1 MVFVST
7 VSHFV
12 LIVLIVV
19 VSSRMSQTIPMP
31 EPVFTVSL
39 SSFSLPSLGTSESAN
54 AGKPDTAST
63 EVLTEIKT
71 PEEPPPPPKK
81 EPITLPDKVSK
92 KLPKE
97 KKKKV
102 PATDSVVRKE
112 AQSPHPEGEGPQGAP
127 GIAAGKSEGGSGGI
141 TAAGMEHFE
150 YAWYRAIVISKLKEQ
165 WIKPVL
171 PFRTAEPLQVIVY
184 FVIER
189 DGSVSHID
197 VDTTSGYP
205 PLDRSAVRAIY
216 DSVPFP
222 PLPRQMTQ
230 PHLPARFIF
239 ELKQES

>member
-1 MVFVST
+1 MVFVSA

-12 LIVLIVV
+12 LIMLIVV
-19 VSSRMSQTIPMP
+19 VSSRMSSTIIMP

-39 SSFSLPSLGTSESAN
+39 SSFSLPSSGTSESAS
-54 AGKPDTAST
+54 AGKPDTASA
-63 EVLTEIKT
+63 EVLKEIKT
-71 PEEPPPPPKK
+71 VEEPPPPPKK
-81 EPITLPDKVSK
+81 ELITLPDKTSK
-92 KLPKE
+92 ELPKK

-102 PATDSVVRKE
+102 PAANPIVQKE
-112 AQSPHPEGEGPQGAP
+112 AQSPHPEGEGPQETLGTIS
-127 GIAAGKSEGGSGGI
+127 GTSEGESGGI

-150 YAWYRAIVISKLKEQ
+150 YAWYRAMVISKLKEH

-171 PFRTAEPLQVIVY
+171 PFRTVEPLQVIVY
-184 FVIER
+184 FIIER

-197 VDTTSGYP
+197 VDATSGYP

-216 DSVPFP
+216 DSAPLP

-230 PHLPARFIF
+230 SHLPARFIF